1 MCVQNARGG
10 RRDKPARGERGRLQC
25 TKPPIQNCR
34 PLRCGSNPGLPPG
47 QPGVRNPRDPQ
58 SQNAGGGGPRSF
70 GAGGEPRRPEGARRG
85 RLPRGATSS
94 GDEVPGRAS
103 IRGGASE
110 RTPLRRRSVGPTRA
124 PARPPRP
131 HLTGPRR
138 HLAAPSCCAAGLALG
153 LGAPRGRSSSGV
165 GGPGARRGVR
175 APASTGGRLC
185 TGPRGRPGAASTWA
199 PPGASDSDN
208 KARPEAPPPPQ
219 RGPDR
224 RPWRRRRRHTGP
236 KPTRLAAPRRL
247 TLLEFRLRVLLGRHL

>member
-10 RRDKPARGERGRLQC
+10 RRDKPARGERGRLHC

-124 PARPPRP
+124 PA
-131 HLTGPRR
+131 
-138 HLAAPSCCAAGLALG
+138 APS
-153 LGAPRGRSSSGV
+153 PH
-165 GGPGARRGVR
+165 
-175 APASTGGRLC
+175 
-185 TGPRGRPGAASTWA
+185 
-199 PPGASDSDN
+199 
-208 KARPEAPPPPQ
+208 RPEAPSCGAILLRGRAGPRARGAAGSLVLGRGGP
-219 RGPDR
+219 RGPARGSGAREHR
-224 RPWRRRRRHTGP
+224 RPPLHGP
-236 KPTRLAAPRRL
+236 ERPPGRRL
-247 TLLEFRLRVLLGRHL
+247 HLGPAGRERQRQQSAA